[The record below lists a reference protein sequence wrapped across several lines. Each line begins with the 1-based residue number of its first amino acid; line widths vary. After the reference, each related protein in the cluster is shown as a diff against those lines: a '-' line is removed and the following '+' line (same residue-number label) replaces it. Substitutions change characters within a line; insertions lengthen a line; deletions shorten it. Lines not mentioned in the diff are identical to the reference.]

1 MLITGGA
8 LVRLNIYHICP
19 FGPGFNIGNF
29 MIQQSVRRMVASLSG
44 CGINF
49 ITVPASGFGSKA
61 GLTKQIVYDINQT
74 ADGVIVGGGNLFEN
88 GEISIDRTALQALR
102 RPMLIYSSSYGRIYG
117 PDLSYVRRTDA
128 ISDADLR
135 ALLERADVVLSRD
148 EATRR
153 HIDSLTEHSDHQVG
167 GCPSV
172 YISELAAAE
181 FEASPSAET
190 RYPMLAVRNPE
201 QMNVPLSQKIR
212 VHALSEQCL
221 EILERRQGTPAMV
234 LCNDQ
239 RDIEYAMS
247 FGREILYTSDVYE
260 YFQILDGVS
269 EAISFRVHTSLPLWS
284 LGRPALNL
292 SYDERSESL
301 IDALGMSQYDL
312 NIVEDRDSTLGKI
325 ESRLDSFPV
334 SVEPPARWQQL
345 RETQEAGIRRFLK
358 LLEV

>member
-1 MLITGGA
+1 M
-8 LVRLNIYHICP
+8 RLNIYHICP

-29 MIQQSVRRMVASLSG
+29 LIQQSIRRMVASLSG
-44 CGINF
+44 RGINF
-49 ITVPASGFGSKA
+49 ITVPASGFGPKA

-74 ADGVIVGGGNLFEN
+74 ADCVIVGGGNLFEN

-102 RPMLIYSSSYGRIYG
+102 RPLLIYSSSYGRIYG

-128 ISDADLR
+128 ISDSDLLL
-135 ALLERADVVLSRD
+135 LLECADVVLSRD
-148 EATRR
+148 EATRKHIETLMR
-153 HIDSLTEHSDHQVG
+153 HPDHEVG

-181 FEASPSAET
+181 FEVSCSVED

-221 EILERRQGTPAMV
+221 QILERRQGKSAVV

-260 YFQILDGVS
+260 YFQILGSVS

-301 IDALGMSQYDL
+301 IETLDMSRYDL
-312 NIVEDRDSTLGKI
+312 NLIEDRDLILEKI
-325 ESRLDSFPV
+325 EARLGSFPV
-334 SVEPPARWQQL
+334 RVDAPARWRLL
-345 RETQEAGIRRFLK
+345 RDAQEAGIRRFLN

>member
-1 MLITGGA
+1 M
-8 LVRLNIYHICP
+8 RFNIYHICP

-29 MIQQSVRRMVASLSG
+29 MIQQSIRRMVGSLSG

-49 ITVPASGFGSKA
+49 ITVPASGFGSNA
-61 GLTKQIVYDINQT
+61 GLTKKIVYDINQT

-88 GEISIDRTALQALR
+88 GEIDIDQSALKALR
-102 RPMLIYSSSYGRIYG
+102 RPLLIYSSSYGRIYG

-128 ISDADLR
+128 ISDSDLI
-135 ALLERADVVLSRD
+135 ALLDRADVVLSRD
-148 EATRR
+148 DATWE
-153 HIDSLTEHSDHQVG
+153 HIETLIHHPDHLVG

-181 FEASPSAET
+181 FNKNSSPGD
-190 RYPMLAVRNPE
+190 RRPMLAVRNPD
-201 QMNVPLSQKIR
+201 QMNVPLSQKVR

-221 EILERRQGTPAMV
+221 QILERRQAKPATV

-260 YFQILDGVS
+260 YFQILAGVS

-301 IDALGMSQYDL
+301 IKTLDMCRFDL
-312 NIVEDRDSTLGKI
+312 NLVENSDSILQKI
-325 ESRLDSFPV
+325 ESQLDGFPDCVQAPPQWQRLRDI
-334 SVEPPARWQQL
+334 
-345 RETQEAGIRRFLK
+345 QEAGIRRFLN
-358 LLEV
+358 LLES

>member
-1 MLITGGA
+1 M
-8 LVRLNIYHICP
+8 RFNIYHICP

-29 MIQQSVRRMVASLSG
+29 LIQQSVRRMVGNLSD

-49 ITVPASGFGSKA
+49 ITVPASGFGTKA

-88 GEISIDRTALQALR
+88 GEIAIDQTALQALR

-117 PDLSYVRRTDA
+117 PDLTYVRRTDA
-128 ISDADLR
+128 ISDSNLVS
-135 ALLERADVVLSRD
+135 LVKSADVVLSRD
-148 EATRR
+148 EATKS
-153 HIDSLTEHSDHQVG
+153 HIETLVQHPDHTVG

-172 YISELAAAE
+172 YISELAASE
-181 FEASPSAET
+181 FGESTLSGD
-190 RYPMLAVRNPE
+190 RRPMLAVRNPE

-212 VHALSEQCL
+212 VHSLSEQCL
-221 EILERRQGTPAMV
+221 QILERRQGKPAVV

-260 YFQILDGVS
+260 YFQILDRVS

-284 LGRPALNL
+284 LGRPTLNL

-301 IDALGMSQYDL
+301 IETLDMCRYDL
-312 NIVEDRDSTLGKI
+312 NLI
-325 ESRLDSFPV
+325 EERGPILERIEARLDSFPRI
-334 SVEPPARWQQL
+334 VEAPARWNQL
-345 RETQEAGIRRFLK
+345 RDVQEAGIRRFLN
-358 LLEV
+358 LMEA